1 MWRRSFASSRSPTA
15 PARRSSPSAPVSWTA
30 RAAPPGV
37 PSSWL
42 RWVHIPLAVA
52 GLFWIDPALWPSYV
66 LVTAVLALER
76 PFCIQLTQGVEIYLP
91 LMWTSAAAAYV
102 IGPAILPVFWLAS
115 LPGFALIVLLD
126 GAGIVPAVGLAA
138 ESAGRWRGEPFALG
152 CAADGEIR
160 ASLGPGEHVV

>member
-15 PARRSSPSAPVSWTA
+15 PARRASASAPISWPA
-30 RAAPPGV
+30 RVAPPGV

-76 PFCIQLTQGVEIYLP
+76 PFCIQLTPGVEIYLP
-91 LMWTSAAAAYV
+91 LLWTSAAAAYV

-138 ESAGRWRGEPFALG
+138 ESAKGWRGEAV
-152 CAADGEIR
+152 ARDWRADGDR
-160 ASLGPGEHVV
+160 RHSL